1 MATLAQLIAEEK
13 PIAEIAAYL
22 DALSFP
28 DTKAE
33 THALD
38 RNQQRK
44 LYQLAAHSLALTFE
58 DLTPSSVP
66 ARTEIIH
73 HGRNTLPLPGPFRN
87 FEKRMC
93 KPDSGGE
100 KAFGYNEGMTRRF
113 IGPGY
118 FVAIPTAGHDGWPE
132 RGPIVVD
139 YFQVPQEPVVTG
151 WPKVVANT
159 VGLQFFVF
167 NKTRDFM
174 RKVSDRVSIGAA
186 YKVEKALDHYF
197 VLVRESPTGTRLAGP
212 EAK

>member
-1 MATLAQLIAEEK
+1 MASLAQLIAEDK

-22 DALSFP
+22 NALSFA
-28 DTKAE
+28 DCKAE
-33 THALD
+33 THALN

-44 LYQLAAHSLALTFE
+44 LFQMAAKSPALTFE

-66 ARTEIIH
+66 PRTEIIH
-73 HGRNTLPLPGPFRN
+73 HGRNTLPLPGAFRN

-93 KPDSGGE
+93 RPETGGQR
-100 KAFGYNEGMTRRF
+100 AFGYNEGVSRAL

-118 FVAIPTAGHDGWPE
+118 FVAIPTAGHEGWPE

-139 YFQVPQEPVVTG
+139 YFQVPQEAVVEG
-151 WPKVVANT
+151 WPKVVENN
-159 VGLQFFVF
+159 VGLQVLVY

-197 VLVRESPTGTRLAGP
+197 VLVRE
-212 EAK
+212 

>member
-1 MATLAQLIAEEK
+1 MGELVFQGNSAGELAKLLTDSA
-13 PIAEIAAYL
+13 PIASIAAYL
-22 DALSFP
+22 DSLSFAECK
-28 DTKAE
+28 KA

-44 LYQLAAHSLALTFE
+44 LYQLAADAPPLTFA
-58 DLTPSSVP
+58 DLTPPDVP

-73 HGRNTLPLPGPFRN
+73 HGRNTLPLPGPMRN

-93 KPDSGGE
+93 RPETGGDR
-100 KAFGYNEGMTRRF
+100 AFGYNEGATRWL

-118 FVAIPTAGHDGWPE
+118 FVAIPTQGHAGWPE

-139 YFQVPQEPVVTG
+139 YFQVPQEPVVEG
-151 WPKVVANT
+151 WPKVVKNT

-174 RKVSDRVSIGAA
+174 RKVSNRVSIGAA

-197 VLVRESPTGTRLAGP
+197 VLVRE
-212 EAK
+212 